1 MKSLNR
7 HSSRLGLLLGFLG
20 VLAATGAARGQT
32 PSVYPIAVSA
42 QALSSANAGDVILDI
57 FNGSQH
63 GNFGWLTW
71 SGDNSETALVTSLTG
86 AGDVSTYTNPDDPTD
101 HEISVGDWV
110 LGRSSASNGIGI
122 RDALDDLEDT
132 EIMLPVW
139 DEVRG
144 SGGSV
149 AYHISGFVKVQIK
162 GYRLPSQNRITVVFL
177 GVFDNS
183 AGEDDGGGDGGPNV

>member
-1 MKSLNR
+1 MKSLN

-20 VLAATGAARGQT
+20 VFAIAGVAHAQI
-32 PSVYPIAVSA
+32 SNVFPIAVSA
-42 QALSSANAGDVILDI
+42 AAVTNANAGDVILDI

-71 SGDNSETALVTSLTG
+71 TGDNGEPSLVTSLTG
-86 AGDVSTYTNPDDPTD
+86 AGDVSTYTNPDDPND
-101 HEISVGDWV
+101 HEVSVGDWV
-110 LGRSSASNGIGI
+110 LGRPSASNSISV
-122 RDALDDLEDT
+122 RDALDNLEDV

-144 SGGSV
+144 SGPSL

-162 GYRLPSQNRITVVFL
+162 GYRLPSQNRITVLFL
-177 GVFDNS
+177 GVFDNP
-183 AGEDDGGGDGGPNV
+183 AGEDDGGDGGPNV